1 MESEAATRTAEADRR
16 RRQVEA
22 VAHRWGLIIVPS
34 VLELF
39 DGDHAARLYHTT
51 YARPSVVEH
60 GLRGRAYLAAHQI
73 RHHPRSGVG
82 KRRAQLL
89 EDHAV
94 LSVSPLGWLLTG
106 SSRDVIVV
114 EPVAAALKGAF
125 WISPDVARGGDDFGD
140 DAISRDVDTLTRW
153 IGEADRF
160 GTPEIWVPC
169 VPPEFIREVYLRT
182 ESHIPGFERWV
193 AEAGLA
199 VRVGSLTELG
209 DATP

>member
-1 MESEAATRTAEADRR
+1 MESEVATRTAEANRR

-34 VLELF
+34 VLGLF

-51 YARPSVVEH
+51 YARHSVVEH

-73 RHHPRSGVG
+73 LHHPRSGVG

-94 LSVSPLGWLLTG
+94 LSVNPLGWLLTG

-114 EPVAAALKGAF
+114 EPVAAALEGAF
-125 WISPDVARGGDDFGD
+125 WISPDDAFGGSDFGD
-140 DAISRDVDTLTRW
+140 DAISRDAHTLARW
-153 IGEADRF
+153 IREADGSR
-160 GTPEIWVPC
+160 TPEIWVPW

-193 AEAGLA
+193 SKAGLA
-199 VRVGSLTELG
+199 VRVGSLTELR
-209 DATP
+209 DATT